1 VARDGMGRGTAKRW
15 SSGMTGKDGSR
26 ISRLFFWNVI
36 PFRKYTKDRFDSE
49 SNVLVFLFL
58 FVFV

>member
-1 VARDGMGRGTAKRW
+1 MGRGTAKRW